1 MTRARMVLIHF
12 WLYHFSLL
20 GTLAV
25 LFGYE
30 FFHATIPNGLLGIFF
45 LIFGGAA
52 LFFGFQ
58 ALQAFTDPLPTWLE
72 YWLTPGHYA
81 PMTDRHK
88 RALSK
93 VYTFTCVLPMSGI
106 IFFYMGLKHGFTLER
121 IALPLGMGLL
131 VLLIVLFLL
140 DVFRA
145 IYLFQKERKTQNPPN
160 LNAKSR

>member
-30 FFHATIPNGLLGIFF
+30 FFHATNPNGLLGIFF
-45 LIFGGAA
+45 LIFGGAT
-52 LFFGFQ
+52 LFLGFQ
-58 ALQAFTDPLPTWLE
+58 VLKAFTDPLPTWLD
-72 YWLTPGHYA
+72 YWLTPAHRA
-81 PMTDRHK
+81 PVTDNQK
-88 RALSK
+88 RALFK
-93 VYTFTCVLPMSGI
+93 VYALTCLLPMSGI

-131 VLLIVLFLL
+131 VLLLLLFLL
-140 DVFRA
+140 DVVRA
-145 IYLFQKERKTQNPPN
+145 IYMFQKDRKAPTPPN
-160 LNAKSR
+160 LNAKS